1 MIGVFYGR
9 NLTEMRSC
17 HEKEN
22 RNAIVEIKRE
32 LNQFTIYYSVIV
44 TLNDKKLAQI
54 TKLFLLNYKFA
65 GKSAGNSLAG
75 QLMTSSLS
83 APQSRM
89 KVIVA
94 KLVNHFRRVGR
105 AGIAIR
111 IHQRNMVVLE
121 ADSFF
126 RVIHDPAREEW

>member
-9 NLTEMRSC
+9 NLTEERSC

-65 GKSAGNSLAG
+65 GKLQRRRAINDL
-75 QLMTSSLS
+75 
-83 APQSRM
+83 
-89 KVIVA
+89 VIIRATVA
-94 KLVNHFRRVGR
+94 NEGDSGELVNHFRR
-105 AGIAIR
+105 
-111 IHQRNMVVLE
+111 
-121 ADSFF
+121 
-126 RVIHDPAREEW
+126 

>member
-9 NLTEMRSC
+9 NLTEMHSC

-22 RNAIVEIKRE
+22 RNAKVEIKRE

-94 KLVNHFRRVGR
+94 NSSITSVG
-105 AGIAIR
+105 
-111 IHQRNMVVLE
+111 
-121 ADSFF
+121 
-126 RVIHDPAREEW
+126 

>member
-1 MIGVFYGR
+1 MAE

-94 KLVNHFRRVGR
+94 NSSITSVG
-105 AGIAIR
+105 
-111 IHQRNMVVLE
+111 
-121 ADSFF
+121 
-126 RVIHDPAREEW
+126 

>member
-9 NLTEMRSC
+9 NLTEERSC

-54 TKLFLLNYKFA
+54 TKLFLLITNLQE
-65 GKSAGNSLAG
+65 N
-75 QLMTSSLS
+75 
-83 APQSRM
+83 PQ
-89 KVIVA
+89 
-94 KLVNHFRRVGR
+94 
-105 AGIAIR
+105 AIR
-111 IHQRNMVVLE
+111 SPGN
-121 ADSFF
+121 
-126 RVIHDPAREEW
+126 

>member
-54 TKLFLLNYKFA
+54 TKLFLP
-65 GKSAGNSLAG
+65 SVCII
-75 QLMTSSLS
+75 
-83 APQSRM
+83 
-89 KVIVA
+89 KVNFIV
-94 KLVNHFRRVGR
+94 LVNL
-105 AGIAIR
+105 IL
-111 IHQRNMVVLE
+111 VLLT
-121 ADSFF
+121 AFIWNTLTN
-126 RVIHDPAREEW
+126 VKLPT